1 MSIDALI
8 RDGVGGRFTAQV
20 NSDNALKVYQ
30 SELSLADESEAG
42 YASLT
47 RKKQYRDWL
56 RTSAGLYEMN
66 VNGSVTPAL
75 FEETSQADRVK
86 WIVSWR
92 LILNGTYL
100 ELSTND
106 FRRFGAAA
114 VAPGLTN
121 GLEFYFVQGG
131 RKIDVFLE
139 NVKKIGDF
147 MDYADDYTNLINAV
161 SAQSDYLAF
170 DFVFDQP
177 VSLPA
182 GSNDKIVMKVSDDLT
197 AMELMRVVVRGWQ
210 EFI

>member
-1 MSIDALI
+1 MSIDTLI

-42 YASLT
+42 YVSLT

-56 RTSAGLYEMN
+56 RTNGGSYEMN
-66 VNGSVTPAL
+66 VNGSVTPVL

-92 LILNGTYL
+92 FILNGTYL

-114 VAPGLTN
+114 IAPGLTN
-121 GLEFYFVQGG
+121 GLQFYFVQGG
-131 RKIDVFLE
+131 RQIDVFLE

-177 VSLPA
+177 VALPA
-182 GSNDKIVMKVSDDLT
+182 GSHDKIVMKVSDDLT